1 MAWRW
6 REPNNIVKERS
17 DAGAN
22 PIPLAGGGHPDI
34 LVQPG
39 G

>member
-1 MAWRW
+1 MVWHW
-6 REPNNIVKERS
+6 REPNIMVKERS